1 MRIFPVIVIAGLF
14 AIALFS
20 SCSQQQ
26 DPPVTINENEIELS
40 IQDINEFSYVAILH
54 NGFAEDYRTSIRQ
67 FEDEIRKQHIIPTG
81 PLFVLYYTP
90 ATQLPIEK
98 IEWEIGLPTAE
109 GTLVEGPL
117 TLKNWRY
124 HRVVQAKYIEV
135 RPDPKDIYPPVVSLI
150 ENKHLGGNP
159 AIVIRILDET
169 SGLNSQKQ
177 LKSEIW
183 VPLENTSRY
192 AE

>member
-1 MRIFPVIVIAGLF
+1 MRIFAISVIAGLF
-14 AIALFS
+14 IIALLS

-26 DPPVTINENEIELS
+26 DSPVTINENEIELS
-40 IQDINEFSYVAILH
+40 IQNINEFSYVAIQH
-54 NGFAEDYRTSIRQ
+54 DGFAENYQTSIRQ
-67 FEDEIRKQHIIPTG
+67 FENEIRKQHIIPTG
-81 PLFVLYYTP
+81 PLFVVYYTP
-90 ATQLPIEK
+90 AKQLPIEK

-109 GTLVEGPL
+109 GTLVESPL
-117 TLKNWRY
+117 KLKNWRY

-135 RPDPKDIYPPVVSLI
+135 RPEPKDIYPLVANLI

-159 AIVIRILDET
+159 AIVIRILDKT
-169 SGLNSQKQ
+169 SALSSQKQ

-183 VPLENTSRY
+183 VPLENTTRY

>member
-1 MRIFPVIVIAGLF
+1 MRIFAIFVIAGLF
-14 AIALFS
+14 TVALFS

-26 DPPVTINENEIELS
+26 DPPVTINENDIELS
-40 IQDINEFSYVAILH
+40 IQDINEFSYVAIAH
-54 NGFAEDYRTSIRQ
+54 DGFAENYQTSIRQ

-81 PLFVLYYTP
+81 PLFVIYYTP
-90 ATQLPIEK
+90 TKLITIDN

-117 TLKNWRY
+117 QLKSWRY

-135 RPDPKDIYPPVVSLI
+135 RPEPKDIYAPVASLI

-159 AIVIRILDET
+159 AIVIRILDQT
-169 SGLNSQKQ
+169 TDLNSQKQ

-183 VPLENTSRY
+183 VPLENATRY

>member
-1 MRIFPVIVIAGLF
+1 V
-14 AIALFS
+14 
-20 SCSQQQ
+20 
-26 DPPVTINENEIELS
+26 
-40 IQDINEFSYVAILH
+40 
-54 NGFAEDYRTSIRQ
+54 
-67 FEDEIRKQHIIPTG
+67 
-81 PLFVLYYTP
+81 YYTP
-90 ATQLPIEK
+90 DKLLPIEK

-117 TLKNWRY
+117 QLKNWRY

-135 RPDPKDIYPPVVSLI
+135 RPEPQDIYPPVASLI

-169 SGLNSQKQ
+169 SKLNSQKQ

-183 VPLENTSRY
+183 VPLENATRY